1 MDGYTTPPP
10 MSPAVQTPPPLVR
23 GRNLPPQQSDSSP
36 VGIRTRLEYPDP
48 GSPGGYTP
56 VLAQAVCKLFD

>member
-23 GRNLPPQQSDSSP
+23 GRNLPPQQPDSSP
-36 VGIRTRLEYPDP
+36 VRRPTRLKFPDP